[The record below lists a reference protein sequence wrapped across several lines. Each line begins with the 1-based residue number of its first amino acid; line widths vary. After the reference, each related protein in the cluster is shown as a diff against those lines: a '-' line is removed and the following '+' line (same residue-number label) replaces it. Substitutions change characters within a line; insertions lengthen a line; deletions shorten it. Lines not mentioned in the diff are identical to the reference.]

1 MKKVILFASFVTL
14 VLMSFTTMPKPATYK
29 LDAAK
34 STFKWTGKKVTGQHW
49 GYIKFT
55 DGQLTTDG
63 NNIVGGTFTVDM
75 NSMDCQDTKG
85 EYGTKLLGHLKS
97 DDFFSTEKFPTSTL
111 TIKKVTP
118 KDGNNYD
125 VVADLKI
132 KGITNEVTFPAV
144 ITKDAAN
151 LTAIA
156 AFKINRTKYDIKYRS
171 GNFFENLGDKAISD
185 DFEVDV
191 NIAAV
196 NAAPAATVAP
206 AAPAAKVTKKPI
218 VKKKAASSSK

>member
-14 VLMSFTTMPKPATYK
+14 VLMSFTTMPKPTTYK

-63 NNIVGGTFTVDM
+63 NNIVGGTFVVDM

-111 TIKKVTP
+111 TIKKVAL
-118 KDGNNYD
+118 KSGNNYD
-125 VVADLKI
+125 VVADLAI

-144 ITKDAAN
+144 ITKDATN
-151 LTAIA
+151 LTATA

-185 DFEVDV
+185 DFEVEV

-196 NAAPAATVAP
+196 NATPAAM
-206 AAPAAKVTKKPI
+206 PAAKITKKPT
-218 VKKKAASSSK
+218 VKKKAATSSK

>member
-14 VLMSFTTMPKPATYK
+14 VLMSFTTMPKPTTYK
-29 LDAAK
+29 LDATK
-34 STFKWTGKKVTGQHW
+34 STFKWTGKKVTGSHW

-63 NNIVGGTFTVDM
+63 NNIVGGTFVVDM

-111 TIKKVTP
+111 TIKKVTL
-118 KDGNNYD
+118 KSGNNYD
-125 VVADLKI
+125 VVADFAI

-151 LTAIA
+151 LTATA

-185 DFEVDV
+185 DFEVEV

-196 NAAPAATVAP
+196 NATPAAVT
-206 AAPAAKVTKKPI
+206 PAAKITKKPLA
-218 VKKKAASSSK
+218 KKKAATSSK

>member
-14 VLMSFTTMPKPATYK
+14 VLMSFTTMPKPTTYK

-97 DDFFSTEKFPTSTL
+97 DDFL
-111 TIKKVTP
+111 
-118 KDGNNYD
+118 
-125 VVADLKI
+125 AL
-132 KGITNEVTFPAV
+132 
-144 ITKDAAN
+144 
-151 LTAIA
+151 
-156 AFKINRTKYDIKYRS
+156 R
-171 GNFFENLGDKAISD
+171 NFQLRL
-185 DFEVDV
+185 
-191 NIAAV
+191 
-196 NAAPAATVAP
+196 
-206 AAPAAKVTKKPI
+206 
-218 VKKKAASSSK
+218 

>member
-14 VLMSFTTMPKPATYK
+14 VLMSFTTMPKPTTYK

-34 STFKWTGKKVTGQHW
+34 STFKWTGKKVTGSHW
-49 GYIKFT
+49 GYMKFT

-63 NNIVGGTFTVDM
+63 NNIVGGTFIVDM

-97 DDFFSTEKFPTSTL
+97 DDFFSTEKFPTSTM
-111 TIKKVTP
+111 TIKKVTL
-118 KDGNNYD
+118 KSGNNYD
-125 VVADLKI
+125 VVADLAI

-144 ITKDAAN
+144 ITKDATN
-151 LTAIA
+151 LTATA

-185 DFEVDV
+185 DFEVEV
-191 NIAAV
+191 NIAAM
-196 NAAPAATVAP
+196 NATPAAT
-206 AAPAAKVTKKPI
+206 PAAKITKKPT
-218 VKKKAASSSK
+218 VKKKAATSSK